1 MYRSFHEGRSAV
13 ETALFALNFFGIVVV
28 GAGILTHSIPAAV
41 IGTVMGGIGTGFFL
55 LQAMFEED

>member
-1 MYRSFHEGRSAV
+1 M